1 MHYQSADNS
10 KFKGTEEFEEFESV
24 YEEIFLYIKIVTDG
38 LFLYTMSS
46 LQRTFTCTSKN
57 S

>member
-10 KFKGTEEFEEFESV
+10 KFKGTKEFEEFESV